1 MRFFNKITLQTP
13 ESVELEFTLAGIGN
27 RTQALLVDYLFL
39 GGAIALVLFTGAVL
53 FPQFSTA
60 EMVCGDRLITH
71 LWYPCRLFH
80 LF

>member
-60 EMVCGDRLITH
+60 TQK
-71 LWYPCRLFH
+71 WYVAIAILLTFGM
-80 LF
+80 FVGY